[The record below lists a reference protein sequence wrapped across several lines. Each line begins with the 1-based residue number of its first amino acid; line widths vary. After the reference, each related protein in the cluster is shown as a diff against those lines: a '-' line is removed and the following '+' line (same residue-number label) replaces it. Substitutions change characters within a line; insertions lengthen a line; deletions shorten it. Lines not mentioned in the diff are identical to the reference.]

1 MVILNNETNVEKK
14 VNYIMFI
21 DRAKIFVK
29 SGDGGHGSISFRR
42 EKYVPLGGP
51 DGGDGGRGGDVI
63 LVADRNMTTLLD
75 FTYKRKYVA
84 EKGGNGEGSK
94 CYGKDGE
101 KLIIKVPMGT
111 IVKDQESGKIM
122 ADLSHE
128 GDTYVVCR
136 GGKGGKGNAKYA
148 TPTRQAP
155 QFAEPGMPGEERF
168 IVLELKLLAD
178 VGLLGFPNVGK
189 STLLSMVSK
198 ARPKIANYHFTT
210 LKPNLGV
217 VSMPGIQNFVIADI
231 PGIIEGAAEGVGL
244 GLDFLRHVERT
255 RVLIHVVDI
264 SGVEG
269 RDPIEDFLKINEELK
284 KYSIKLWD
292 RPQIVAANK
301 SDMLFDEEVYE
312 NFKKKVNELGYD
324 KVFKISAATNEGVSD
339 LMKEAARLLS
349 EIPVKDLEIDET
361 EKFMPEEKKFT
372 YEIRVEEGEEYDT
385 YYVFGSFVD
394 RLLSA
399 VNVHDADSLRYFHKV
414 LKNKGVLDE
423 LREMGI
429 QDGDM
434 VNLNDFEFE
443 YLM

>member
-1 MVILNNETNVEKK
+1 
-14 VNYIMFI
+14 MFI
-21 DRAKIFVK
+21 DKAKIFVR
-29 SGDGGHGSISFRR
+29 SGKGGNGSVSFRR

-51 DGGDGGRGGDVI
+51 DGGDGGKGGSIVFKVDTGI
-63 LVADRNMTTLLD
+63 TTLLD
-75 FTYKRKYVA
+75 FKYRKKFIA
-84 EKGGNGEGSK
+84 EDGEAGSTSK
-94 CYGKDGE
+94 CYGKNGE
-101 KLIIKVPMGT
+101 DLYITVPMGT
-111 IVKDQESGKIM
+111 IIREADTNKVI
-122 ADLSHE
+122 ADLSHK
-128 GDTYVVCR
+128 DDVFVLLR
-136 GGKGGKGNAKYA
+136 GGKGGKGNAKFA

-155 QFAEPGMPGEERF
+155 HFAEPGMPGEEMQ

-189 STLLSMVSK
+189 STFLSMTTAAK
-198 ARPKIANYHFTT
+198 PKIANYHFTT

-217 VSMPGIQNFVIADI
+217 VAADGVEPFVMADI
-231 PGIIEGAAEGVGL
+231 PGIIEGASEGVGL
-244 GLDFLRHVERT
+244 GLEFLRHIERT
-255 RVLIHVVDI
+255 RLLIHVVDI
-264 SGVEG
+264 SGIEG
-269 RDPIEDFLKINEELK
+269 RDPFEDFVKINEELK
-284 KYSIKLWD
+284 NYSVKLWD
-292 RPQIVAANK
+292 RPQIVVANK
-301 SDMLFDEEVYE
+301 TDMLYDEEVFE
-312 NFKKKVNELGYD
+312 NFKKKVQELGFD
-324 KVFKISAATNEGVSD
+324 KVFKMSAATRDGVD
-339 LMKEAARLLS
+339 DVIKEAARMLK
-349 EIPVKDLEIDET
+349 EIPITELEIAEDERYI
-361 EKFMPEEKKFT
+361 PEEKKFT